1 MAVSIVSMV
10 LAAAR
15 PWTYWLALPLLVAEL
30 VLIVG
35 LAIEYYR
42 KVLVPSYQRQLYE
55 EQHRTGQLSNRG
67 TAAVHRLRPP
77 GDQLDQRRA
86 A

>member
-1 MAVSIVSMV
+1 MTMSIVSMV

-15 PWTYWLALPLLVAEL
+15 PWTYWLAPPLLVAEL

-55 EQHRTGQLSNRG
+55 EQRRIEQLSNPG
-67 TAAVHRLRPP
+67 TATVQQLRPP
-77 GDQLDQRRA
+77 ADQLHQRRA